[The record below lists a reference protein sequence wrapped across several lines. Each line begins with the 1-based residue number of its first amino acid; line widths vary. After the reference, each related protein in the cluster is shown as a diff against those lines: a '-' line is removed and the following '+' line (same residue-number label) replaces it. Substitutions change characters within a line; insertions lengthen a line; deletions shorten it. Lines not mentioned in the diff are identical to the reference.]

1 MSVFHF
7 YPFDVLKNLKLLYFG
22 GKITQRFKNIQF
34 LNCYNSK
41 GGEIVR
47 ARDYWIFLVA
57 QHEMSRL
64 EMDELEL
71 LGI

>member
-1 MSVFHF
+1 MSRKFEI
-7 YPFDVLKNLKLLYFG
+7 
-22 GKITQRFKNIQF
+22 ITHCIISNRAPGPLF
-34 LNCYNSK
+34 SK
-41 GGEIVR
+41 GGKIVR

-64 EMDELEL
+64 EMDELGL

>member
-1 MSVFHF
+1 MGTSHF
-7 YPFDVLKNLKLLYFG
+7 KKV
-22 GKITQRFKNIQF
+22 
-34 LNCYNSK
+34 K
-41 GGEIVR
+41 GVKGSEIAK

-64 EMDELEL
+64 EMDELGL

>member
-1 MSVFHF
+1 MHKHMPAASLALCPHYIVW
-7 YPFDVLKNLKLLYFG
+7 K
-22 GKITQRFKNIQF
+22 
-34 LNCYNSK
+34 SK

-64 EMDELEL
+64 EMDELGL

>member
-1 MSVFHF
+1 MFVRLS
-7 YPFDVLKNLKLLYFG
+7 
-22 GKITQRFKNIQF
+22 
-34 LNCYNSK
+34 SK

-64 EMDELEL
+64 EMDELGLGL
-71 LGI
+71 LGIL